1 MNTDAL
7 GEGGSKSRGRLGR
20 LAAAGMMTL
29 ALLALAAC
37 GSSSSTPAASPSASR
52 SAQLAQLVTCLG
64 SHGIKVPSP
73 VTRKLVHAALQAAEK
88 STRHAAVTAC
98 EQYANGLRKQSGKK
112 SSS

>member
-7 GEGGSKSRGRLGR
+7 GEGGSKSRGPVSR
-20 LAAAGMMTL
+20 LAAAGVMTL

-37 GSSSSTPAASPSASR
+37 GSSSSTPAASPSMSR

-73 VTRKLVHAALQAAEK
+73 VTRKSVRAALQAAEK
-88 STRHAAVTAC
+88 PTRHAAVTAC
-98 EQYANGLRKQSGKK
+98 EQYANGLRKPSGKK